1 MEANIHLIDD
11 DELFRKAVSRMLR
24 AAGYSVETYASAGDF
39 MLSHSGEDPACL
51 LLDIQMPGPSGLEL
65 QTALATRGKSIPVIF
80 LTGHAT
86 IDLTVRAM
94 KAGAIDLLTKP
105 VNKEQILNAVARA
118 LALHRQ
124 ERALRTELDH
134 WKTCLESLTPRQY
147 QVFTSLV
154 KGKLNKQMAADLGIS
169 ERTVKAHRAQVMEK
183 MKVESVAQL
192 VSIYYQVQ
200 FSTEKRPVAAPK

>member
-105 VNKEQILNAVARA
+105 VNKEQILDAVARA

-147 QVFTSLV
+147 QVFASLV

-200 FSTEKRPVAAPK
+200 FSTEKRPVAAPN